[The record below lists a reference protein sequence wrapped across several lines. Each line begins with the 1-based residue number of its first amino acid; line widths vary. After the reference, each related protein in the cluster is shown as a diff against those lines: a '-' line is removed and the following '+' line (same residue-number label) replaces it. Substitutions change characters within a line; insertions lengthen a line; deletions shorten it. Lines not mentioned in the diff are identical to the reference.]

1 MGLYG
6 GLRATDIKA
15 RKGLKKS
22 QNILDHMGSTELAA
36 NLFRAT
42 QTDEKLRR
50 DNVQGKAAANQVYY
64 QVGAK
69 VRQTIKDLGGTMPE
83 DLSTPEKSIQQLERE
98 QEKKK
103 LRSRAYMTCLLCKGE
118 MKPSTTIHT
127 VQLKNCVVVI
137 KNVPCLKCEQCGE
150 VVLSADTV
158 EKIEHIL
165 QTVEKAVAE
174 ITVVNFPDCA
184 A

>member
-1 MGLYG
+1 
-6 GLRATDIKA
+6 
-15 RKGLKKS
+15 
-22 QNILDHMGSTELAA
+22 
-36 NLFRAT
+36 
-42 QTDEKLRR
+42 
-50 DNVQGKAAANQVYY
+50 
-64 QVGAK
+64 
-69 VRQTIKDLGGTMPE
+69 
-83 DLSTPEKSIQQLERE
+83 
-98 QEKKK
+98 
-103 LRSRAYMTCLLCKGE
+103 MTCLLCKGE
-118 MKPSTTIHT
+118 MKPGTTIHT

-165 QTVEKAVAE
+165 QTVEQTVEKAVAE

>member
-1 MGLYG
+1 MP
-6 GLRATDIKA
+6 T
-15 RKGLKKS
+15 
-22 QNILDHMGSTELAA
+22 M
-36 NLFRAT
+36 
-42 QTDEKLRR
+42 
-50 DNVQGKAAANQVYY
+50 QGRNEAQYNYSHRTA
-64 QVGAK
+64 
-69 VRQTIKDLGGTMPE
+69 
-83 DLSTPEKSIQQLERE
+83 
-98 QEKKK
+98 
-103 LRSRAYMTCLLCKGE
+103 
-118 MKPSTTIHT
+118 
-127 VQLKNCVVVI
+127 KNCVVVI

>member
-1 MGLYG
+1 
-6 GLRATDIKA
+6 
-15 RKGLKKS
+15 
-22 QNILDHMGSTELAA
+22 
-36 NLFRAT
+36 
-42 QTDEKLRR
+42 
-50 DNVQGKAAANQVYY
+50 
-64 QVGAK
+64 
-69 VRQTIKDLGGTMPE
+69 
-83 DLSTPEKSIQQLERE
+83 
-98 QEKKK
+98 
-103 LRSRAYMTCLLCKGE
+103 

-137 KNVPCLKCEQCGE
+137 KNVPCMCEQCGE

-158 EKIEHIL
+158 EKIERIL